1 LWAPGRSGVEQVED
15 QLGRAGDDG
24 PVAPDA
30 DRTLHQPGVFH
41 QQVDDEV
48 GVDQGRRVDPQ
59 VVEGG
64 VPSDKVGRPD
74 AQEAEYRL
82 EGLPVQRV
90 LQVLDGVELDAT
102 LLEQVEGAPG
112 LPSARVVVQEQSV
125 VHGRTVVR
133 GPTGDRSPDWVGV
146 PPAP

>member
-1 LWAPGRSGVEQVED
+1 M
-15 QLGRAGDDG
+15 
-24 PVAPDA
+24 
-30 DRTLHQPGVFH
+30 FH

-82 EGLPVQRV
+82 EGFPVQRV

>member
-1 LWAPGRSGVEQVED
+1 M
-15 QLGRAGDDG
+15 
-24 PVAPDA
+24 
-30 DRTLHQPGVFH
+30 LHQPGVFY

-48 GVDQGRRVDPQ
+48 GVDQSRRVDPQ

-64 VPSDKVGRPD
+64 IPSDKVGRPA

-102 LLEQVEGAPG
+102 LLKQVEGAPE

-125 VHGRTVVR
+125 VHGWTVVR
-133 GPTGDRSPDWVGV
+133 GPSPERPPDWVDR
-146 PPAP
+146 PEAA

>member
-1 LWAPGRSGVEQVED
+1 
-15 QLGRAGDDG
+15 
-24 PVAPDA
+24 
-30 DRTLHQPGVFH
+30 VFH

-90 LQVLDGVELDAT
+90 LLVRQGIKEMKDPLVPTAFKA
-102 LLEQVEGAPG
+102 LLEV
-112 LPSARVVVQEQSV
+112 
-125 VHGRTVVR
+125 
-133 GPTGDRSPDWVGV
+133 
-146 PPAP
+146 